1 MYWSFYVRI
10 SIRFKSCTLTRE
22 RNRCNWRR
30 LEITFFNIQVALI
43 LFLPLDVFIL
53 ILRELRVITVLLMS
67 IWTPIIKTIICLS
80 IPAPSI
86 NSFLF
91 LHSFKV
97 SKILSSL
104 FVFIFIKFLLSIW
117 INNHD
122 SLFISIIL
130 IAIIILLVPLV
141 MFLILMLL
149 HFRLMILTLNLF
161 LIETICCVIGS
172 HWI

>member
-1 MYWSFYVRI
+1 MTSPRNNFFQH
-10 SIRFKSCTLTRE
+10 SSCS
-22 RNRCNWRR
+22 N
-30 LEITFFNIQVALI
+30 
-43 LFLPLDVFIL
+43 FIL
-53 ILRELRVITVLLMS
+53 TTWCIYLNFTRIEGDYCAVDEYLNS
-67 IWTPIIKTIICLS
+67 HYKDHYLS
-80 IPAPSI
+80 VHTRPSI
-86 NSFLF
+86 TSFLI

-104 FVFIFIKFLLSIW
+104 FVFIFIRFLLSIW